1 MTDPIAAHQYPVN
14 IEDEM
19 KRSYMDYAMSVI
31 IGRALPDARDGLK
44 PAHRRVLY
52 GMKTMGLTPTRGYR
66 KCAKIVGEVMGNFH
80 PHGDASIY
88 DTLVRMAQNFNMRY
102 PLVDGQGNYG
112 SVDGDP
118 PAAMRY
124 TEARL
129 EALADDMQADLDKE
143 TVDFAPN
150 YDETTEEPTVL
161 PAPFPNL
168 LVNGAAGIAVGM
180 ATNVPPHNLH
190 EVVDGCI
197 WLIEHTHLG
206 STPGDDVDDVDA
218 AAAAAD
224 VARVGPADEAG
235 LKTGTTPPA
244 GLGDVARVTPA
255 GEAGLKTGTT
265 TPAGLGDVVRDFS
278 PADEAGLK
286 TGTTT
291 PAGLGDVVRDFSP
304 ARGHS
309 RAEKL
314 KHLIELIPGPDFP
327 TGGFIIGR
335 GGIAQAYATGR
346 GSIMM
351 RARTSIESNKK
362 GDKVSILVTEIPYQ
376 VNKKSLIERI
386 ADLVREKTIEGIS
399 DLRDESDREGMRIV
413 IELKRGEVPEVI
425 LNNLYK
431 HTPLQSSFGIIM
443 LAIVGGRPKVLN
455 LLELVETFVEF
466 RREVVRRRTEF
477 ELRKAEARYHI
488 LEGLKIA
495 LDQLDAVI
503 TLIRGSK
510 TPPEARDGLIA
521 NFRLS
526 RVQAQAILDM
536 QLQRLTG
543 LERQKILDELAELL
557 ETIERL
563 RAILAS
569 ERLLMQI
576 IVDELRAVK
585 TKYGDSRRTEIIE
598 GESSA
603 LSVED
608 LIAEE
613 DMAITV
619 TNTGYI
625 KRTAIS
631 TYRNQRRGGK
641 GRIGMRTRDEDFVSH
656 LFVASTHA
664 YIMIFSDRGR
674 AYWLK
679 VHEVPDV
686 GPGGKGK
693 AIANLV
699 SMKDGERIAAMLAVK
714 EFETDKVVVMG
725 TRKGE
730 VKKTSLSGFSNPRA
744 GGINAMDVEE
754 GDAVIAVQ
762 VTDGK
767 GGIFIGTGNGM
778 AIRFEET
785 EVRPK
790 SRSAGGVRGITLRD
804 NDYVVAME
812 AVRPTGTLLTVTER
826 GYGKRTELEEYT
838 VQSRGGIGLINIS
851 TSARNG
857 KVVGIAYVE
866 EGDEVLLITQ
876 QGMIIRTPAKDVS
889 LIGRGTQGVR
899 LIEMEG
905 EDKVVSVVRLV
916 EKEEEE

>member
-1 MTDPIAAHQYPVN
+1 MSEFAASQHPVN

-44 PAHRRVLY
+44 PAHRRVIY
-52 GMKTMGLTPTRGYR
+52 GMKTMGLSATRGYR

-88 DTLVRMAQNFNMRY
+88 DTLVRLAQDFNMRY
-102 PLVDGQGNYG
+102 PIVDGQGNFG
-112 SVDGDP
+112 SIDGDP

-129 EALADDMQADLDKE
+129 ESLADDMMTDLDKE

-168 LVNGAAGIAVGM
+168 LVNGSAGIAVGM
-180 ATNVPPHNLH
+180 ATNVPPHNLR

-197 WLIEHTHLG
+197 WLIQNTYLKD
-206 STPGDDVDDVDA
+206 T
-218 AAAAAD
+218 
-224 VARVGPADEAG
+224 DE
-235 LKTGTTPPA
+235 
-244 GLGDVARVTPA
+244 VVTRNDKITS
-255 GEAGLKTGTT
+255 L
-265 TPAGLGDVVRDFS
+265 LN
-278 PADEAGLK
+278 
-286 TGTTT
+286 
-291 PAGLGDVVRDFSP
+291 
-304 ARGHS
+304 
-309 RAEKL
+309 
-314 KHLIELIPGPDFP
+314 LIPGPDFP
-327 TGGFIIGR
+327 TAGYIVGR
-335 GGIAQAYATGR
+335 AGIVQAYTTGR
-346 GSIMM
+346 GAIMM
-351 RARTSIESNKK
+351 RARSVTETNKK
-362 GDKVSILVTEIPYQ
+362 GDRTSIVFTEIPYQ
-376 VNKKSLIERI
+376 VNKAKLIERI

-413 IELKRGEVPEVI
+413 VELKRGEVPEVI

-443 LAIVGGRPKVLN
+443 LAIVGGRPKVMS
-455 LLELVETFVEF
+455 LLELVESFVEF
-466 RREVVRRRTEF
+466 RREIVRRRTEF
-477 ELRKAEARYHI
+477 DLRKAEARYHI
-488 LEGLKIA
+488 LEGLRIA
-495 LDQLDAVI
+495 IDHLDAVI
-503 TLIRGSK
+503 TLIRSAK
-510 TPPEARDGLIA
+510 TVPEAREGLMTQ
-521 NFRLS
+521 FSLS
-526 RVQAQAILDM
+526 QIQAQAILDM

-557 ETIERL
+557 KTIERL

-576 IVDELRAVK
+576 IVDELKEVR
-585 TKYGDSRRTEIIE
+585 TKYGDERRTEILE
-598 GESSA
+598 GESGEIHI
-603 LSVED
+603 ED

-641 GRIGMRTRDEDFVSH
+641 GRIGMRTRDEDFVGH

-679 VHEVPDV
+679 VHEIPDV

-693 AIANLV
+693 SIANLV
-699 SMKDGERIAAMLAVK
+699 SLEEGEKIAAMLAVK
-714 EFETDKVVVMG
+714 EFEDDKFVVMG
-725 TRKGE
+725 TRQGV
-730 VKKTSLSGFSNPRA
+730 VKKTALSGFSNPRA
-744 GGINAMDVEE
+744 GGIIAMGVEE
-754 GDAVIAVQ
+754 GDSVITVL
-762 VTDGK
+762 VSEGK
-767 GGIFIGTGNGM
+767 GEIFIGTRNGM
-778 AIRFEET
+778 AIRFPEDD
-785 EVRPK
+785 VRPMG
-790 SRSAGGVRGITLRD
+790 RTAYGVRGITLRD
-804 NDYVVAME
+804 DDVVVAME
-812 AVRPTGTLLTVTER
+812 VVRPVGTLLTVTER
-826 GYGKRTELEEYT
+826 GYGKRTEMEEYR
-838 VQSRGGIGLINIS
+838 VQSRGGVGVINIS

-857 KVVGIAYVE
+857 QVVGVSYVE

-876 QGMIIRTPAKDVS
+876 QGMIIRMPTNDVRS
-889 LIGRGTQGVR
+889 IGRATQGVR
-899 LIEMEG
+899 LIEIEG
-905 EDKVVSVVRLV
+905 EDRVVSVARLV
-916 EKEEEE
+916 EKDENGEEGPRPS

>member
-1 MTDPIAAHQYPVN
+1 MADLIPQQHPVN

-52 GMKTMGLTPTRGYR
+52 GMRLMGLSPTRAYR

-88 DTLVRMAQNFNMRY
+88 DTLVRLAQDFNMRY
-102 PLVDGQGNYG
+102 PVVDGQGNFG
-112 SVDGDP
+112 SIDGDP

-129 EALADDMQADLDKE
+129 QALGDDMMADLDKE

-168 LVNGAAGIAVGM
+168 LVNGSAGIAVGM
-180 ATNVPPHNLH
+180 ATNIPPHNLR
-190 EVVDGCI
+190 EVVDACI
-197 WLIEHTHLG
+197 WLVENTRLR
-206 STPGDDVDDVDA
+206 
-218 AAAAAD
+218 AAD
-224 VARVGPADEAG
+224 SDEVP
-235 LKTGTTPPA
+235 LSR
-244 GLGDVARVTPA
+244 GD
-255 GEAGLKTGTT
+255 
-265 TPAGLGDVVRDFS
+265 
-278 PADEAGLK
+278 
-286 TGTTT
+286 
-291 PAGLGDVVRDFSP
+291 
-304 ARGHS
+304 
-309 RAEKL
+309 KL
-314 KHLIELIPGPDFP
+314 KQLIKLIPGPDFP
-327 TGGFIIGR
+327 TAGYIVGR
-335 GGIAQAYATGR
+335 TGVLQAYSTGR
-346 GSIMM
+346 GSITM
-351 RARTSIESNKK
+351 RARSTIETSKK
-362 GDKVSILVTEIPYQ
+362 GDKISIVVTEIPYQ
-376 VNKKSLIERI
+376 VNKAKLIERM
-386 ADLVREKTIEGIS
+386 AELVRDKVIEGIS

-431 HTPLQSSFGIIM
+431 HTPLQSTFGIIM
-443 LAIVGGRPKVLN
+443 LAIVGGRPKVLT
-455 LLELVETFVEF
+455 LLELVESFIEF

-495 LDQLDAVI
+495 LDHLDEVI
-503 TLIRGSK
+503 KLIRASK
-510 TPPEARDGLIA
+510 AVSDARDGLMT
-521 NFRLS
+521 NFGLTQI
-526 RVQAQAILDM
+526 QAQAILDM

-543 LERQKILDELAELL
+543 LERQKILDELADLL
-557 ETIERL
+557 QTIERL

-576 IVDELRAVK
+576 IVDELKEVR
-585 TKYGDSRRTEIIE
+585 TRYGDDRRTQIIDE
-598 GESSA
+598 SGE
-603 LSVED
+603 LSIED

-679 VHEVPDV
+679 VHEIPDV

-693 AIANLV
+693 SIANLV
-699 SMKDGERIAAMLAVK
+699 SLEEGEKIAAMLPVK
-714 EFETDKVVVMG
+714 EFEEDKFVVMG
-725 TRKGE
+725 SRRGV
-730 VKKTSLSGFSNPRA
+730 VKKTALSAFSNPRA
-744 GGINAMDVEE
+744 GGIIAMGVEE
-754 GDAVIAVQ
+754 GDAVIAVK

-767 GGIFIGTGNGM
+767 GEIFIGTRNGM

-785 EVRPK
+785 DVRPMG
-790 SRSAGGVRGITLRD
+790 RAAYGVRGITLRD
-804 NDYVVAME
+804 DDYVVAME
-812 AVRPTGTLLTVTER
+812 VVSPGGTLLTVTEH
-826 GYGKRTELEEYT
+826 GFGKRTEIDEYR
-838 VQSRGGIGLINIS
+838 VQSRGGVGIINIA
-851 TSARNG
+851 TTDRNG
-857 KVVGIAYVE
+857 LVVGIAYVQ
-866 EGDEVLLITQ
+866 EGDELLVITQ
-876 QGMIIRTPAKDVS
+876 QGMILRMETNDVRA
-889 LIGRGTQGVR
+889 IGRATQGVK
-899 LIEMEG
+899 LIDIEG
-905 EDKVVSVVRLV
+905 EDKVVSIARLV
-916 EKEEEE
+916 EKEDEEPNV

>member
-1 MTDPIAAHQYPVN
+1 MADLVPQHHPVN

-52 GMKTMGLTPTRGYR
+52 GMKTMGLSPGRAYR

-88 DTLVRMAQNFNMRY
+88 DTLVRLAQDFNMRY
-102 PLVDGQGNYG
+102 PLVDGQGNFG

-129 EALADDMQADLDKE
+129 QALGDDMMTDLDNE
-143 TVDFAPN
+143 TVDFVPN

-168 LVNGAAGIAVGM
+168 LVNGSAGIAVGM
-180 ATNVPPHNLH
+180 ATNVPPHNLR
-190 EVVDGCI
+190 EVVEGCI
-197 WLIEHTHLG
+197 WLIEQTHLQ
-206 STPGDDVDDVDA
+206 PA
-218 AAAAAD
+218 RD
-224 VARVGPADEAG
+224 VAQDVGPAM
-235 LKTGTTPPA
+235 T
-244 GLGDVARVTPA
+244 RV
-255 GEAGLKTGTT
+255 
-265 TPAGLGDVVRDFS
+265 
-278 PADEAGLK
+278 
-286 TGTTT
+286 
-291 PAGLGDVVRDFSP
+291 
-304 ARGHS
+304 
-309 RAEKL
+309 EKL
-314 KHLIELIPGPDFP
+314 KQLIKLIPGPDFP
-327 TGGFIIGR
+327 TAGYIIGR
-335 GGIAQAYATGR
+335 AGIVQAHTTGR
-346 GSIMM
+346 GSILM
-351 RARTSIESNKK
+351 RARSTIETNKK
-362 GDKVSILVTEIPYQ
+362 GDRISIVISEIPYQ
-376 VNKKSLIERI
+376 VNKKNLLERI

-431 HTPLQSSFGIIM
+431 HTPLQTSFGVIM

-466 RREVVRRRTEF
+466 RREVVRRRTEY
-477 ELRKAEARYHI
+477 ELKKAEARYHI

-495 LDQLDAVI
+495 LDHLDEVI
-503 TLIRGSK
+503 KLIRGSK
-510 TPPEARDGLIA
+510 TPPEAREGLMTSFTLTQI
-521 NFRLS
+521 
-526 RVQAQAILDM
+526 QAQAILDM

-557 ETIERL
+557 KTIERL

-576 IVDELRAVK
+576 IVDELKEVR
-585 TKYGDSRRTEIIE
+585 TKYGDDRRTQIIDESGEISI
-598 GESSA
+598 
-603 LSVED
+603 ED

-613 DMAITV
+613 DMAISV

-631 TYRNQRRGGK
+631 TYRSQRRGGK

-679 VHEVPDV
+679 VHEIPDV

-693 AIANLV
+693 SIANLV
-699 SMKDGERIAAMLAVK
+699 SMDEGEKIAAMLAVK
-714 EFETDKVVVMG
+714 EFEENKFIVMG
-725 TRKGE
+725 TRKGV
-730 VKKTSLSGFSNPRA
+730 VKKTALSAFSNPRA
-744 GGINAMDVEE
+744 GGIIAMGVED
-754 GDAVIAVQ
+754 GDAVITVQ
-762 VTDGK
+762 VTDGS
-767 GGIFIGTGNGM
+767 GEIFIGTRNGM
-778 AIRFEET
+778 AIRFHESDIRAMGRT
-785 EVRPK
+785 
-790 SRSAGGVRGITLRD
+790 AYGVRGITLRD
-804 NDYVVAME
+804 DDLVVAME
-812 AVRPTGTLLTVTER
+812 VVRPGGTLLTVTER
-826 GYGKRTELEEYT
+826 GYGKRTEIEEYR
-838 VQSRGGIGLINIS
+838 VQSRGGVGIINIS
-851 TSARNG
+851 TSDRNG
-857 KVVGIAYVE
+857 IVVGVAYVQ
-866 EGDEVLLITQ
+866 EGDEMLLITQ
-876 QGMIIRTPAKDVS
+876 QGMILRMQTNDVRA
-889 LIGRGTQGVR
+889 IGRATQGVR
-899 LIEMEG
+899 LIDIEEG
-905 EDKVVSVVRLV
+905 DKVVSVAKLV
-916 EKEEEE
+916 EKEDEEPNT